1 MKVAY
6 VLPYLQK
13 PGGWRTHAVS
23 FLNAIRT
30 YVDLVLFVS
39 ETDTSVARSLFPGDT
54 IYSLPVTQEAS
65 LNHWRGLK
73 GLIASQRAI
82 AAGRFP
88 RVELVHSL
96 EAYPTGLVGMWLS
109 HKADCPHIITAHG
122 TYGVVWYEKP
132 IDRRAYQR
140 VLNDAA
146 LVCPVSHGTARL
158 MRQYFG
164 QQLPTERVQP
174 ILNGNHFF
182 QDVTRSE
189 ATNRHLPAIPTLL
202 SVGDVKPRKGQHV
215 SLAAFARVKQQVP
228 EARYWIIG
236 SYKNKDYYQGLQRFI
251 KEQQVQDV
259 QFFGVLTGEE
269 LRRCYQEASLFIL
282 TPQQEGLS
290 FEGFGLVYL
299 EAGAYGLPVIATRSG
314 GVGDAVEDG
323 VTGILCEPGDVD
335 GIADSIL
342 VLLNDPERSREMG
355 HANRSWAETL
365 NWERNAEEQFQ
376 AYQRVLGVT

>member
-1 MKVAY
+1 MEVAY

-30 YVDLVLFVS
+30 YVDPVLFVS
-39 ETDTSVARSLFPGDT
+39 EADTSVARSLFPDDT
-54 IYSLPVTQEAS
+54 IYPLPVTQEAS

-109 HKADCPHIITAHG
+109 HKGDCPHIITAHG

-314 GVGDAVEDG
+314 GVVDAVEDG

-355 HANRSWAETL
+355 RANRSCAETL
-365 NWERNAEEQFQ
+365 TWERNAEEQFQ
-376 AYQRVLGVT
+376 AYQRVLGAS